1 MKIQYFKNGKF
12 YSLLSEN
19 DFFSYMLCID
29 GKIVFTSDEPIS
41 LKRFEK
47 KNVEIKTYDLQG
59 YSCIPS
65 FCDAHVHF
73 MYPVI
78 HIDDIDLSTA
88 ISFNQTINLIKEFY
102 DKAINNYSRN
112 WIIGG
117 GWDKNNW
124 NDKNDDPCLT
134 DLNEFNK
141 IPIIL
146 FSKDYHSVWLNDN
159 ACKTLNVE
167 NPDLNLLE
175 KLKIPK
181 QQYFEGIKRDS
192 SGKITG
198 ILNENAMRYISAL
211 ADLKFNL
218 NEEQIMQNIKK
229 VIKIFN
235 QNGITA
241 ITDCSSLYS
250 NSPFYYL
257 QKMSGMDINIRTSI
271 SIPEDALDNFILL
284 GLYSGL
290 GSDQLKIG
298 GLKIL
303 YDGSLG
309 SQTGL
314 MLMPYDNTDN
324 IGKVNIEFEK
334 LKSLAEKAVANR
346 IGLTI
351 HAIGDRATLD
361 IANIFEFVR
370 NLDPKIPLRMEHAQT
385 LNDETINKLKY
396 LKVSAVMQPV
406 HIDQDISSA
415 NRYLKDRKNLLYRFK
430 SLYKN
435 NIEVAFSTDYPVA
448 PLNPFYGL
456 YCATTHSG
464 FNLSKNTTLNENEKI
479 DLFSAIKSYTYY
491 SHKVSQFFESG
502 ILSEGFS
509 ADFIVID
516 KDIFNIKHSDEL
528 LTINILKTFF
538 KAEELF

>member
-1 MKIQYFKNGKF
+1 Q
-12 YSLLSEN
+12 
-19 DFFSYMLCID
+19 
-29 GKIVFTSDEPIS
+29 
-41 LKRFEK
+41 
-47 KNVEIKTYDLQG
+47 
-59 YSCIPS
+59 
-65 FCDAHVHF
+65 
-73 MYPVI
+73 
-78 HIDDIDLSTA
+78 
-88 ISFNQTINLIKEFY
+88 
-102 DKAINNYSRN
+102 SRN

-124 NDKNDDPCLT
+124 NDKQDDPSLT
-134 DLNEFNK
+134 DLAEFNK

-159 ACKTLNVE
+159 ACKILNVE
-167 NPDLNLLE
+167 SPDLKLLD
-175 KLKIPK
+175 KLKISK
-181 QQYFEGIKRDS
+181 NQYFEGIKRDS
-192 SGKITG
+192 TGKITG

-211 ADLKFNL
+211 SETKFNL
-218 NEEQIMQNIKK
+218 NEEQIMQNIKN

-257 QKMSGMDINIRTSI
+257 QKMPQQDINLRTSI
-271 SIPEDALDNFILL
+271 SIAEDALDNFILL

-290 GSDQLKIG
+290 GSDLLKIG

-314 MLMPYDNTDN
+314 MLMPYDGTEN
-324 IGKVNIEFEK
+324 IGKANIEFEN
-334 LKSLAEKAVANR
+334 LKKIAEKAVKNR

-361 IANIFEFVR
+361 IANLFEFVR
-370 NLDPKIPLRMEHAQT
+370 NLDTKIPLRMEHAQT

-396 LKVSAVMQPV
+396 LKVTAVMQPV

-415 NRYLKDRKNLLYRFK
+415 NRYLKDRKNLLYRFN

-435 NIEVAFSTDYPVA
+435 NIEIAFSTDYPVA

-456 YCATTHSG
+456 YCATTHGG
-464 FNLSKNTTLNENEKI
+464 FNLSKNSTLNENEKI
-479 DLFSAIKSYTYY
+479 NLFDAIRSYTYF
-491 SHKVSQFFESG
+491 SHKVSQFYDCG
-502 ILSEGFS
+502 LLSEGFS
-509 ADFIVID
+509 ADFIALD
-516 KDIFNIKHSDEL
+516 KDIFNIKNPAEL
-528 LTINILKTFF
+528 LNIKVLKTFF